1 MTSAEQRKLSDI
13 DVAEVIVALTDP
25 GPLVVGMQV
34 DAYFSYET
42 PEEQGAR

>member
-13 DVAEVIVALTDP
+13 DVAEVTVELTDP

-34 DAYFSYET
+34 DAYFSSET
-42 PEEQGAR
+42 PDQQGAR